1 MEQKITALKVQKKN
15 PNRVNVY
22 LDGEFAFGLS
32 RIVAAWLQVG
42 QTLSQDK
49 IAELQ
54 AKDAV
59 EVAFQRA
66 LKFLNYRE
74 RSEAEVIQNLKGH
87 QIPENVIAEVIE
99 RLRRSG
105 LIDDQRFAKN
115 WIENR
120 NEFRPR
126 SRRALTYELRQKGIA
141 QETIQ
146 EVVASVD
153 DHQLAYR
160 AASKVARKFKKA
172 EWPVFRQKL
181 LAHLARRGFDY
192 ETAAEVIRRV
202 WAEQQALDTQN
213 EKIHSE
219 EVNP

>member
-1 MEQKITALKVQKKN
+1 MEQRITALKVQKKN
-15 PNRVNVY
+15 PNRINVY

-42 QTLSQDK
+42 QTLSQEK
-49 IAELQ
+49 IAELR

-59 EVAFQRA
+59 EMAFQRA
-66 LKFLNYRE
+66 LRFLSYRE
-74 RSEAEVIQNLKGH
+74 RSEAEVSQNLKQH
-87 QIPENVIAEVIE
+87 NVPDDVVMEVLE

-105 LIDDQRFAKN
+105 LIDDQRFAKH
-115 WIENR
+115 WVENR

-126 SRRALTYELRQKGIA
+126 SRRALAYELRQKGIA

-146 EVVASVD
+146 EAVEAID
-153 DHQLAYR
+153 EYQLAYR
-160 AASKVARKFKKA
+160 TASKYAKKLKQV

-181 LAHLARRGFDY
+181 YAHLARRGFEY
-192 ETAAEVIRRV
+192 EVATQVIVQV
-202 WAEQQALDTQN
+202 WAEQKATEPLSD
-213 EKIHSE
+213 EIFPE

>member
-146 EVVASVD
+146 EVVESVD
-153 DHQLAYR
+153 EHQLAYR

-172 EWPVFRQKL
+172 EWPVFRQKM